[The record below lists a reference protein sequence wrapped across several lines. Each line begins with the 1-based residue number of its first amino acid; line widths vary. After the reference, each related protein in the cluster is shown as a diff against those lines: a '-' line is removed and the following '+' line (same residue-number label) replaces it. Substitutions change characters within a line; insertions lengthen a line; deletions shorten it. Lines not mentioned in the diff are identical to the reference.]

1 MTGLL
6 YKDFLCV
13 RGKKICLFMTI
24 QFLLVVG
31 LRFLGS
37 GLENAD
43 FLVMIIYMIFNLASY
58 GCVLF
63 GLDMALLRHEKK
75 AKEKRYYFSMPISK
89 VQYVREKYL
98 FMLLALYVLISVG
111 YFEGMVC
118 RINYSEK
125 YVKMVD
131 PTILFFQSM
140 LVPFACIVLFVCA
153 IEYAFMFALGVER
166 GIQVKLTML
175 ILLFLV
181 FITYMLFGD
190 FSALNE
196 FDVYGAMEY
205 LREHRDISMLLT
217 ILFAV
222 AGGGSYWLSY
232 LFSVKKFVGREDWLD
247 D

>member
-13 RGKKICLFMTI
+13 RGKKICLFMI
-24 QFLLVVG
+24 MQFLLVAG
-31 LRFLGS
+31 LRFLGRGS
-37 GLENAD
+37 EDAD
-43 FLVMIIYMIFNLASY
+43 FLVMTVYMLFNLASY
-58 GCVLF
+58 GFVLF
-63 GLDMALLRHEKK
+63 GLDMALFRHEKK

-118 RINYSEK
+118 RINYSDK
-125 YVKMVD
+125 YVKVVD

-140 LVPFACIVLFVCA
+140 LIPFACIVLFVCA
-153 IEYAFMFALGVER
+153 IEFAFMFALGAER
-166 GIQVKLTML
+166 GVQVKLTML

-190 FSALNE
+190 FSALDE
-196 FDVYGAMEY
+196 FDVPGAMEY
-205 LREHRDISMLLT
+205 LREHRDFSMLLT

-232 LFSVKKFVGREDWLD
+232 LFSVKKFTGREDWLD

>member
-13 RGKKICLFMTI
+13 KGKKICLFMAI
-24 QFLLVVG
+24 QFLLVTG
-31 LRFLGS
+31 LRFFGR
-37 GLENAD
+37 GQEDID
-43 FLVMIIYMIFNLASY
+43 FIVMAIYMLFNLIAY
-58 GCVLF
+58 GFVLF
-63 GLDMALLRHEKK
+63 GLDMALFRHEKK

-98 FMLLALYVLISVG
+98 FMLLALYVLISVNF
-111 YFEGMVC
+111 FEGMVC

-125 YVKMVD
+125 YVSVVD
-131 PTILFFQSM
+131 PTILFFQNM
-140 LVPFACIVLFVCA
+140 LIPFACIVLFVCA
-153 IEYAFMFALGVER
+153 IEFAFMFALGTER
-166 GIQVKLTML
+166 GMQVKLAMV

-181 FITYMLFGD
+181 FITFMLFGD

-196 FDVYGAMEY
+196 FNVLDAMEY
-205 LREHRDISMLLT
+205 LREHRDVGMLFM

-232 LFSVKKFVGREDWLD
+232 LFSVRKFTGREDWLD